1 MKLLEM
7 NIKSEV
13 KYSLVLI
20 NSLDTAEKN
29 EVNWRLGNKIRIKQ
43 REKCWKFN
51 LISVNGRK
59 ILTSL
64 EYMLLGSKGEGS
76 SSKILEKLM
85 TEYIQI
91 WFKA

>member
-29 EVNWRLGNKIRIKQ
+29 EVNL
-43 REKCWKFN
+43 E
-51 LISVNGRK
+51 LYLVNS
-59 ILTSL
+59 ITCC
-64 EYMLLGSKGEGS
+64 
-76 SSKILEKLM
+76 
-85 TEYIQI
+85 
-91 WFKA
+91 

>member
-29 EVNWRLGNKIRIKQ
+29 EVN
-43 REKCWKFN
+43 
-51 LISVNGRK
+51 
-59 ILTSL
+59 
-64 EYMLLGSKGEGS
+64 
-76 SSKILEKLM
+76 
-85 TEYIQI
+85 
-91 WFKA
+91 